1 MSFRLQRIRVG
12 VLRGGVGYEYDVSL
26 RTGASILKILREDKD
41 EKYDPIDILIDKS
54 GVWHMNGLPRR
65 PEEIITNVDLVINA
79 LHGPFGEGGYVSKI
93 LDSFKI
99 PHTGPSAFAGGLS
112 QNKHLTKDFLK
123 NLVRTPEEIHLGGE
137 GIKMPYH
144 ELIRK
149 DKFCVETISE
159 IFRSVP
165 MPAVVKPVDSSLSL
179 GISIAQTPL
188 DLERSIHRAF
198 NFSPNVMVEEH
209 IPGVEITCGVIRD
222 FRGDKLYALMPT
234 EVMRGDMMQF
244 RTPARIGQK
253 IKETIVG
260 VAKKVHDKLNLG
272 PYSRSDFII
281 HPKRGV
287 MFLEVNSLPPIHEKS
302 LFNEGLHS
310 AGITPEQFLE
320 HIILISLK

>member
-1 MSFRLQRIRVG
+1 MAFRLQRTRVG
-12 VLRGGVGYEYDVSL
+12 VIRGGMGYEYDISL

-41 EKYDPIDILIDKS
+41 EKYDPIDIFIDKA

-65 PEEIITNVDLVINA
+65 PEEIVTNVDLVINA

-93 LDSFKI
+93 LDSFKV

-123 NLVRTPEEIHLGGE
+123 NE

-149 DKFCVETISE
+149 ENFNPSTISE
-159 IFRSVP
+159 TFRSVP
-165 MPAVVKPVDSSLSL
+165 MPAIVKPADSSLSL

-188 DLERSIHRAF
+188 ELERSVHRAF

-209 IPGVEITCGVIRD
+209 IPGVEVTCGIIRD
-222 FRGDKLYALMPT
+222 FRGDKIYALMPT
-234 EVMRGDMMQF
+234 EVLREDMMQF
-244 RTPARIGQK
+244 RTPARISQK

-260 VAKKVHDKLNLG
+260 VAKKVHDKLSLG
-272 PYSRSDFII
+272 PYSRSDFMV

-287 MFLEVNSLPPIHEKS
+287 MFLEVNALPPFHEKS
-302 LFNEGLHS
+302 LFNEGLS
-310 AGITPEQFLE
+310 AAGVTPEQFLE